1 MIVRK
6 NTLYLSVRLFISRR
20 EWEEHM
26 ARGSWQPSYEDLKTQ
41 KKENSE
47 LLIFV
52 IIGIF
57 LIILQLIIVQ
67 DKLLGRTNLMQ
78 MKYQREY
85 NLMRE
90 KVQNLTF
97 QEQMDLVNERISL
110 SEEERKRRVFNGK
123 YKLLQSSLYRVK
135 HII

>member
-1 MIVRK
+1 
-6 NTLYLSVRLFISRR
+6 
-20 EWEEHM
+20 M

>member
-78 MKYQREY
+78 IKYQREY

>member
-26 ARGSWQPSYEDLKTQ
+26 ARGSWQPSYEDLKKQ
-41 KKENSE
+41 KKTNSE
-47 LLIFV
+47 LLIYV
-52 IIGIF
+52 IIGTF
-57 LIILQLIIVQ
+57 LIIFQLVIVQ
-67 DKLLGRTNLMQ
+67 QGLLGRIDLMQ
-78 MKYQREY
+78 TKYQREY
-85 NLMRE
+85 NLMRN
-90 KVQNLTF
+90 KVHNLTF

-110 SEEERKRRVFNGK
+110 SEKERKRRAFDGK